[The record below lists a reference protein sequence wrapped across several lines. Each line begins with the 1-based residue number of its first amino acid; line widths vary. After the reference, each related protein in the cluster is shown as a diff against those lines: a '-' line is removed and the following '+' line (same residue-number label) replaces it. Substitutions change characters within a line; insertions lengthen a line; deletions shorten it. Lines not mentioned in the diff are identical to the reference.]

1 MARNVG
7 EDANVEIEILA
18 EIRSHALQS
27 HYLTQLLTHDYKN
40 FRQLLLNQGHH
51 PIIHCNTAIFHINV
65 HLSMVLHAFIL
76 VLIQIFVRF
85 TKLSLPL
92 VWKRFYWF
100 IPSFSFL
107 SCVRIFMYFL
117 LSLLANNA
125 CWTWKYFKVLLNLYV
140 FLLWLNFERNKTN

>member
-1 MARNVG
+1 MYLDLIFSYIPSYYTKLWLVTSEKMQMLKQKSWLRFEVM
-7 EDANVEIEILA
+7 
-18 EIRSHALQS
+18 RYS
-27 HYLTQLLTHDYKN
+27 HYVTQLLTHDYMN

-51 PIIHCNTAIFHINV
+51 PIIHCNTAIIHIDV
-65 HLSMVLHAFIL
+65 RLSMVLHAFIL
-76 VLIQIFVRF
+76 VLIQIFVKF

-92 VWKRFYWF
+92 VWKGFYWF

-125 CWTWKYFKVLLNLYV
+125 C
-140 FLLWLNFERNKTN
+140 